1 MSGNSK
7 IEDVRHRID
16 RLDEE
21 ILRLVNDRIKCAKE
35 IGAARSNASE
45 DGMYRPERE
54 AQILNRL
61 TELNSGPLESA
72 QLQTIF
78 SEVISVARA
87 AESIPRLSLLGPAGT
102 YSQVAALKHFGQ
114 QVKTVFATDIE
125 EVFRLVETGQAD
137 HGVVPVENS
146 TEGGISSTLD
156 CLVTTP
162 LRICGEISIR
172 VSHSLVGH
180 RANRT
185 SAEAILGH
193 EQALAQC
200 RNWLNRNLPGLRK
213 VPVSSNAEAVRR
225 VRDDSTSLAI
235 AGGEAAKIY
244 NLEVLEQG
252 IEDQPGNTTRFFVV
266 GNQAIE
272 ASGRDKT
279 SLAIS
284 SRNRAGSLQ
293 RLLAPLADNSISMTR
308 IESRPSR
315 TGIWEYVF
323 FIDFQGHVTDLA
335 VTKALSEIESEAA
348 LFRVLGSYPQAI

>member
-1 MSGNSK
+1 
-7 IEDVRHRID
+7 
-16 RLDEE
+16 
-21 ILRLVNDRIKCAKE
+21 
-35 IGAARSNASE
+35 
-45 DGMYRPERE
+45 
-54 AQILNRL
+54 
-61 TELNSGPLESA
+61 
-72 QLQTIF
+72 
-78 SEVISVARA
+78 
-87 AESIPRLSLLGPAGT
+87 
-102 YSQVAALKHFGQ
+102 
-114 QVKTVFATDIE
+114 
-125 EVFRLVETGQAD
+125 
-137 HGVVPVENS
+137 
-146 TEGGISSTLD
+146 
-156 CLVTTP
+156 
-162 LRICGEISIR
+162 
-172 VSHSLVGH
+172 
-180 RANRT
+180 
-185 SAEAILGH
+185 
-193 EQALAQC
+193 
-200 RNWLNRNLPGLRK
+200 
-213 VPVSSNAEAVRR
+213 VSSNAEAVRR